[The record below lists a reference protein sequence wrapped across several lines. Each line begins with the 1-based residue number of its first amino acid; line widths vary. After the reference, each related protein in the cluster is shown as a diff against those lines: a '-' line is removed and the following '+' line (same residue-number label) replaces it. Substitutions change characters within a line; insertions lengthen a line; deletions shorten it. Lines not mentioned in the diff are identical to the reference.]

1 MAAIL
6 LMGDLDGSSLQTLHQ
21 MAMEG
26 FEVELAGDLENDLER
41 INRGEVELILLEI
54 GHSQRNKY
62 DLLGKI
68 RQQSDIPVLALSGE
82 DDEIE
87 RIVLLELGADDCLSK
102 PFNPRELAARL
113 RALLRN
119 IQASQPSSSL
129 ETRRTFLQVNDLLV
143 DRRNFS
149 VRKGG
154 EDIELTATEFN
165 LLFCLLQEKGNVVS
179 REEIMGSILGNEYDP
194 LARNID
200 MHVCKLRKKLG
211 LPAKGQSGIK
221 TIRGAGYTY
230 VSGQ

>member
-6 LMGDLDGSSLQTLHQ
+6 LMGDLNAKSLQTLHQ

-26 FEVELAGDLENDLER
+26 FEVELTGDLENDLER
-41 INRGEVELILLEI
+41 INRGEVGLILLEI
-54 GHSQRNKY
+54 DHSQKNKY

-68 RQQSDIPVLALSGE
+68 RKQSEIPVLALSSE

-87 RIVLLELGADDCLSK
+87 RIVLLELGADDCLAK

-119 IQASQPSSSL
+119 FQASPPPSNLDSRM
-129 ETRRTFLQVNDLLV
+129 EFLQVDGLVV
-143 DRRNFS
+143 DRRSFS
-149 VRKGG
+149 VHKDG

-179 REEIMGSILGNEYDP
+179 REEIMESILGNEYDP

-211 LPAKGQSGIK
+211 FPTRGRSGIK

-230 VSGQ
+230 VSG